1 MFERRIE
8 EASLNAWP
16 ALQQMLFDGWIL
28 RFSKGYTKRANS
40 VNSLFASSLDVHEK
54 IVTCERTYREKGL
67 PTIFRLTPF
76 SSPPDLDRVLESR
89 SYTGIDLTLV
99 LHLDLQ
105 RCQLQPLESK
115 QLRDESLVNWMKLF
129 CNLSSSSLGKHQTHR
144 EILQTIP
151 SRRYLAS
158 LAVDDQAVAC
168 GMGVLEAGFF
178 GLFDIVT
185 DPRYRNRGY
194 GAQLVSSML
203 RWAQEHGAKHAYLQV
218 VANNT
223 AAQRLYEK
231 LGFTEAY
238 QYWYRVPA
246 T

>member
-16 ALQQMLFDGWIL
+16 ALQQILFDGWIL
-28 RFSKGYTKRANS
+28 RFSRGYTKRANS
-40 VNSLFASSLDVHEK
+40 VNPFFASSLDVYKK
-54 IVTCERTYREKGL
+54 IVTCERIYGEKGL
-67 PTIFRLTPF
+67 PAIFRLTPF
-76 SSPPDLDRVLESR
+76 SSPPDLDRVLENR
-89 SYTGIDLTLV
+89 NYTGIDLTLV

-105 RCQLQPLESK
+105 RCQLPPLTSN

-129 CNLSSSSLGKHQTHR
+129 CKLSSFPLDKHQTHR
-144 EILQTIP
+144 DILQAIS

-158 LAVDDQAVAC
+158 LAVDGQAVAC

-185 DPRYRNRGY
+185 DPQHRNRGY
-194 GAQLVSSML
+194 GTQLVSSML

-223 AAQRLYEK
+223 PARRIYEK
-231 LGFTEAY
+231 LGFGEAY
-238 QYWYRVPA
+238 QYWYRVQ
-246 T
+246 